1 MAILRT
7 SQRQRTTPPSDV
19 CKNDLDG
26 MNNDINS
33 TYYVSK
39 PQQDKCQRHS
49 CYDFEDLYPNDNVSV
64 PPHLLRNMN
73 NFKSFNGDAKRL
85 RYFFMELEAAIE
97 SSISHEQKLDKPKFD
112 KFRALCLRNHLSG
125 HALEFIRSQPSDV
138 RNSYIKSK
146 AALKQRFSKPL
157 PSELIFNKLIS
168 IQQGQLSVLG
178 LRDKFIYW
186 VDRYLETDEVTQLY
200 CCRQRRVMKEFLL
213 HLYFLRALRPE
224 IYTPIV
230 MEGKPKTFDLAVKKA
245 LKVEAALTSIEVHKF
260 LYNQQSA
267 DGKGRNNLQCK
278 PDNFINRQPTYDSRV
293 PVAEH
298 VYNVPPLSTV
308 NVNVRKAGKSSHQVI
323 TSRKIDVSRPP
334 PKIVSIKYVPLQ
346 GLSKNYSSRN
356 YLKSPRL
363 LTLPLHSQS
372 PKPNH
377 NKQTISYPV
386 ASIGLNKTGNTY
398 GKNKLAFSNK
408 EQPRTLETCQ
418 TVNPGCG
425 LSVKCSNPYESQLS
439 NEMPGGD
446 SKIANEMNRYK
457 PIHCNFVTKNNY
469 VNKIKPV
476 KPPACNF
483 SNVVLSL
490 VRYQVMVSLLFPTA
504 VNLFL
509 SLVNNPHGGILFP
522 RSSLCK

>member
-7 SQRQRTTPPSDV
+7 SQPQRTTPPSDV
-19 CKNDLDG
+19 CKNDRDV
-26 MNNDINS
+26 MNNDLNS
-33 TYYVSK
+33 PYYVSK

-186 VDRYLETDEVTQLY
+186 VERYLESDEITQLY
-200 CCRQRRVMKEFLL
+200 CCRQRRDMKEFLL
-213 HLYFLRALRPE
+213 HLYFLRALRPD

-245 LKVEAALTSIEVHKF
+245 LKVEAALRSIEVHKF
-260 LYNQQSA
+260 CYNQRSN
-267 DGKGRNNLQCK
+267 GNRVRNLTQCE
-278 PDNFINRQPTYDSRV
+278 PDDYINRQPMHASRM
-293 PVAEH
+293 PASEH
-298 VYNVPPLSTV
+298 VYNVPPISTLK
-308 NVNVRKAGKSSHQVI
+308 VNVRKAGESSQHLF
-323 TSRKIDVSRPP
+323 TSSRIDVSRPP
-334 PKIVSIKYVPLQ
+334 PKIVSIKYVSSQ
-346 GLSKNYSSRN
+346 DLSKNFGSR
-356 YLKSPRL
+356 YFLKSPRL
-363 LTLPLHSQS
+363 LTLPMHSQS

-377 NKQTISYPV
+377 NKETISYPV
-386 ASIGLNKTGNTY
+386 ASIGLNKTGNAY

-408 EQPRTLETCQ
+408 EQPRTSETCQ
-418 TVNPGCG
+418 TFNPGSG
-425 LSVKCSNPYESQLS
+425 LTVKCSNLYESQHFS
-439 NEMPGGD
+439 HEMPGGGG
-446 SKIANEMNRYK
+446 KIANGMNRHQ
-457 PIHCNFVTKNNY
+457 PINCNFVTKNNC
-469 VNKIKPV
+469 VNKINPV
-476 KPPACNF
+476 IVPVCN
-483 SNVVLSL
+483 VILSL
-490 VRYQVMVSLLFPTA
+490 LRYQMMVSLLFPTIINSW
-504 VNLFL
+504 V
-509 SLVNNPHGGILFP
+509 SLVNNPHCGILLP
-522 RSSLCK
+522 RSSLCN